1 MRTAVSILL
10 VLILIFL
17 TPILILL
24 TAVKIAT
31 PTASELKLQLE
42 QKGLYQSLSS
52 QSLTLI
58 KKLADSDDPQVTS
71 IVESVYPTLE
81 TTLTKE
87 YIQQKIEPL
96 IESTARWMSNASSPA
111 PTLSFTDLKELLI
124 VQNPDFQQELQSLI
138 QTYQEELPEL
148 QQELNAQAQQSGETP
163 ITLPQIDPNLLNQ
176 DLSFDLEPALGWL
189 RPIHTWTHE
198 YYLVLLTIYVLL
210 WLGILLFNL
219 PRPFKPLF
227 ATSLSIGLSI
237 LPMAI
242 GLATFTQ
249 TLASN
254 TVISH
259 LPPILAPILSTIV
272 VPILS
277 TASKITIYLLI
288 GLVTASAI
296 LFFLYRRTT
305 KSTSKK

>member
-10 VLILIFL
+10 VIILIFL

-24 TAVKIAT
+24 TAIKIAA
-31 PTASELKLQLE
+31 PTTSELKLQLE
-42 QKGLYQSLSS
+42 QQGLYQSLSS

-58 KKLADSDDPQVTS
+58 KKLADSDDPQVDNM
-71 IVESVYPTLE
+71 IESAYPTLE
-81 TTLTKE
+81 TTLTKD
-87 YIQQKIEPL
+87 YFQQKIEPL
-96 IESTARWMSNASSPA
+96 IESTANWMSNSSSPT
-111 PTLSFTDLKELLI
+111 PTLSFTDLKELLLE
-124 VQNPDFQQELQSLI
+124 QNPDFQQELQSLI

-163 ITLPQIDPNLLNQ
+163 ITLPQIDPNLLDQ

-189 RPIHTWTHE
+189 RSIHTWTHE
-198 YYLVLLTIYVLL
+198 YYLVLLTIYFLL
-210 WLGILLFNL
+210 WLGILLLNL
-219 PRPFKPLF
+219 PRPFKPLI

-254 TVISH
+254 TIISH
-259 LPPILAPILSTIV
+259 LPPILAPIINTIV
-272 VPILS
+272 IPILN
-277 TASKITIYLLI
+277 TASKLTIYSLV
-288 GLVTASAI
+288 GLFTASVI
-296 LFFLYRRTT
+296 LFVLHRHTT
-305 KSTSKK
+305 KTTSKK